1 MFDVAKIAEISRD
14 VPPDDQ
20 SADEKSDKSKE
31 KSKKTS
37 KKVQNLIHQNSD
49 ESISLKSS
57 SDEKTDSERSSF
69 NLNMRR
75 LSKVTGLISRKSN
88 ESAGSKSSS
97 DENSDSEKSDKKL
110 NMRKMAKVG
119 KLRAGRKVNVKI
131 YQSNPIL
138 EKISS
143 AEVKWLFQ
151 SLFFYLIIKSKY

>member
-1 MFDVAKIAEISRD
+1 MFDVAKIAELSKD

-31 KSKKTS
+31 KPKKTS
-37 KKVQNLIHQNSD
+37 KKVKTLIHQNSD

-57 SDEKTDSERSSF
+57 SDKNTDSDRSSF

-97 DENSDSEKSDKKL
+97 DENSDSEKSDLKL

-131 YQSNPIL
+131 NQSNPVL
-138 EKISS
+138 AKISS
-143 AEVKWLFQ
+143 AEVIYVVFL
-151 SLFFYLIIKSKY
+151 